1 MNTSLHVPIMR
12 SDSEHLLVVED
23 DPEMRDLL
31 RKVLEKEGYRVS
43 VAGDGAE
50 ALSMLGGGGY
60 DLILTDML
68 MPVKNGLDL
77 LQDVHRSRP
86 TLPVIMVTAFGDWA
100 SYSRAVEM
108 GAAAFINKPL
118 RMSELI
124 AAVHATLAR
133 HGAADCS

>member
-1 MNTSLHVPIMR
+1 MR
-12 SDSEHLLVVED
+12 TGEHLLVVED
-23 DPEMRDLL
+23 DAEMRDLL
-31 RKVLEKEGYRVS
+31 KKVLEKEGYRVS

-60 DLILTDML
+60 DLVVTDML

-86 TLPVIMVTAFGDWA
+86 TRPVIMVTAFGDWA

-108 GAAAFINKPL
+108 GAAGFINKPL

-124 AAVHATLAR
+124 ATVHSTLSR
-133 HGAADCS
+133 HGGAAHS